1 VVLERLGHR
10 AELAEV
16 LVALVDLVV
25 AQFSL
30 EHAWMIHDAAGAAT
44 VVGSTTGP
52 PIADVGSSLRAMRE
66 SGPHAAVDHDDTR
79 WIVPILS
86 STGES
91 LFGAFVMPN
100 PRIGGPNPYD
110 LHVLARTVGLASLAF
125 TRAEDDR
132 LLQRAATTD
141 HLTGVLNRR
150 AFELRLAQTALR
162 DDHYPVA
169 AFFVDLDGFKS
180 INDTYGHHVGDE
192 VLTAIAGRLQT
203 AVRSCDS
210 VGRLGGDEFAVLCPD
225 LEMAEIDRMTRRL
238 QAVFADPV
246 EVSGHRL
253 GVTSAIGVASTQD
266 EGGLEH
272 LLRLADADM
281 YRHKHCDVSDLQ
293 R

>member
-1 VVLERLGHR
+1 
-10 AELAEV
+10 
-16 LVALVDLVV
+16 
-25 AQFSL
+25 
-30 EHAWMIHDAAGAAT
+30 
-44 VVGSTTGP
+44 
-52 PIADVGSSLRAMRE
+52 
-66 SGPHAAVDHDDTR
+66 
-79 WIVPILS
+79 
-86 STGES
+86 
-91 LFGAFVMPN
+91 
-100 PRIGGPNPYD
+100 
-110 LHVLARTVGLASLAF
+110 
-125 TRAEDDR
+125 
-132 LLQRAATTD
+132 LQRAATTD

-192 VLTAIAGRLQT
+192 VLTAIAARLQS

-225 LEMAEIDRMTRRL
+225 LEMAEIDRMTGRL
-238 QAVFADPV
+238 QAVFSDPV
-246 EVSGHRL
+246 EVSGYRL

-281 YRHKHCDVSDLQ
+281 YRHKHCDVRDLE